1 MNLIIPCLLATFCL
15 NIVRCSNNM
24 GILSD
29 KSKIQHLWSFKTLK
43 KFGTNIY
50 NSLKESE
57 MVSAKG
63 HKGELIWL
71 VADETDQE
79 KKYNGITSE
88 FE

>member
-1 MNLIIPCLLATFCL
+1 
-15 NIVRCSNNM
+15 M

-79 KKYNGITSE
+79 KKIQWNYI
-88 FE
+88 